1 MPMEYDN
8 WEDQPYQCGRCNW
21 SGRGS
26 ELQMGDLFSV
36 LYEMC
41 CPRCNEKVELITIP
55 TWEEKRQNWDKLSE
69 GEKRRVER
77 FEAHLQ
83 EFERRKLWSPDQLP
97 DLEGEDLVLIW
108 DFEERKDKDSR
119 ETLVKLGDQVLWRE
133 PAVYE
138 GYWRFIQVAQILS
151 LKYGARLKDLVPTEE
166 STAYLHGDIHGFESF
181 EQVEYCRQLL
191 QRKHDEGTSRAEGA
205 KYSTEPSLMARLM
218 NPLENLLPSYL
229 RDLPVSEALE
239 ALVGMFEQSY
249 VGGRDTYINVKRLGG
264 VGRFFAKAQ
273 VVEAPA
279 TAIAWMGRE
288 DAAERREIVGGFL
301 WGFYHSASATEN
313 EVAALLAAAARCE
326 PGTQDYAALVGALA
340 LANASVGN
348 AAADVFLRRQE
359 TWLRKMQLLYTLSV
373 IGLERD

>member
-1 MPMEYDN
+1 
-8 WEDQPYQCGRCNW
+8 
-21 SGRGS
+21 
-26 ELQMGDLFSV
+26 MGDLFSV